1 MKKLQE
7 HIRLMSDERKCVI
20 ALILVLFMGL
30 LLVYTY
36 AGDGCRNDHEGILR
50 LHVIANSNKVG
61 DQALKLKVRDAVI
74 EYMADQKDLKTV
86 DETREYLKENKKR
99 LQKIAEGVIAAQGY
113 DYPAAVELGVR
124 YIPQKTYGDIT
135 FPAGNYEALNIT
147 IGSGQGENWWCVLF
161 PPLCLLDEG
170 TAPISGDDAD
180 SDPAKA
186 ANAGGVATSGL
197 EMSQNSARL
206 SWTAEEVDEKLHG
219 IMKNIFKNIDTA
231 ATKYGMENNFVAGA
245 NIAGFEKVAEAMI
258 AQGIC

>member
-36 AGDGCRNDHEGILR
+36 AGEDCRNDHEGILR

-99 LQKIAEGVIAAQGY
+99 LQRIAEGVIAAQGY

-170 TAPISGDDAD
+170 TAPLSGSDSNSDA
-180 SDPAKA
+180 AKA
-186 ANAGGVATSGL
+186 AADSSGDAGGSGDSEAVGSSGTAGTSSQTDALTKEQKLKLRWKTL
-197 EMSQNSARL
+197 EL
-206 SWTAEEVDEKLHG
+206 LEGK
-219 IMKNIFKNIDTA
+219 
-231 ATKYGMENNFVAGA
+231 
-245 NIAGFEKVAEAMI
+245 
-258 AQGIC
+258 

>member
-1 MKKLQE
+1 MRNLFE
-7 HIRLMSDERKCVI
+7 HMRLVSDERKCVI
-20 ALILVLFMGL
+20 ALVLVLFMGL

-50 LHVIANSNKVG
+50 LHVIANSNKAG

-99 LQKIAEGVIAAQGY
+99 LQRIAEGVIAAQGY
-113 DYPAAVELGVR
+113 DYPADVELGVR

-170 TAPISGDDAD
+170 TEPLSGVDAD

-186 ANAGGVATSGL
+186 TAESSEMSGAAGVADSGVAASSGGGSTGSSAQSDALTKEQKLKLRWKTL
-197 EMSQNSARL
+197 EL
-206 SWTAEEVDEKLHG
+206 LEGK
-219 IMKNIFKNIDTA
+219 
-231 ATKYGMENNFVAGA
+231 
-245 NIAGFEKVAEAMI
+245 
-258 AQGIC
+258 

>member
-1 MKKLQE
+1 MRNLFE
-7 HIRLMSDERKCVI
+7 HMRLVSDERKCVI
-20 ALILVLFMGL
+20 ALVLVLFMGL

-99 LQKIAEGVIAAQGY
+99 LQRIAEGVIAAQGY
-113 DYPAAVELGVR
+113 DYPADVELGVR

-170 TAPISGDDAD
+170 TEPLSGVDGD
-180 SDPAKA
+180 SDAAKA
-186 ANAGGVATSGL
+186 AAESSEMSGAAGVADSGVAAGSGGGSTGSTAQSDALTKEQKLKLRWKTL
-197 EMSQNSARL
+197 EL
-206 SWTAEEVDEKLHG
+206 LEGK
-219 IMKNIFKNIDTA
+219 
-231 ATKYGMENNFVAGA
+231 
-245 NIAGFEKVAEAMI
+245 
-258 AQGIC
+258 

>member
-99 LQKIAEGVIAAQGY
+99 LQRIAEGVIAAQGY

-161 PPLCLLDEG
+161 PPLCLLEEG
-170 TAPISGDDAD
+170 TAPISGDYAD

-186 ANAGGVATSGL
+186 AADGSSSFGGSGQSSVQGSVSAGSSVQSDALTKEQKLKLRWKTL
-197 EMSQNSARL
+197 ELLKGN
-206 SWTAEEVDEKLHG
+206 
-219 IMKNIFKNIDTA
+219 
-231 ATKYGMENNFVAGA
+231 
-245 NIAGFEKVAEAMI
+245 
-258 AQGIC
+258 

>member
-1 MKKLQE
+1 MYKVSTPRKDSLQTLENDQEEGNVKKLQE

-99 LQKIAEGVIAAQGY
+99 LQRIAEGVIAAQGY

-186 ANAGGVATSGL
+186 ANADGSSAGSYVQSDTLTKEQKLKLRWKTL
-197 EMSQNSARL
+197 EL
-206 SWTAEEVDEKLHG
+206 LEGK
-219 IMKNIFKNIDTA
+219 
-231 ATKYGMENNFVAGA
+231 
-245 NIAGFEKVAEAMI
+245 
-258 AQGIC
+258 

>member
-36 AGDGCRNDHEGILR
+36 AGEGCRDDHEGILR
-50 LHVIANSNKVG
+50 LHVIANSNKAG

-86 DETREYLKENKKR
+86 DETRDYLKKNRKR
-99 LQKIAEGVIAAQGY
+99 LQRIAEGVIAAQGY
-113 DYPAAVELGVR
+113 DYPASVELGVR

-161 PPLCLLDEG
+161 PPLCLLEEG
-170 TAPISGDDAD
+170 TASLSGSDSDSAKTAADGSGDAGASGTAGDSGVGGSGGYAGAGNGISGAAGDGQTGVQSGSSNGSSTQIDALT
-180 SDPAKA
+180 KEQKLKLRWK
-186 ANAGGVATSGL
+186 TL
-197 EMSQNSARL
+197 EL
-206 SWTAEEVDEKLHG
+206 LEGK
-219 IMKNIFKNIDTA
+219 
-231 ATKYGMENNFVAGA
+231 
-245 NIAGFEKVAEAMI
+245 
-258 AQGIC
+258 

>member
-1 MKKLQE
+1 MYKVSTPRKDSLQTLENDQEEGNVKKLQE

-99 LQKIAEGVIAAQGY
+99 LQRIAEGIIAAQGY

-147 IGSGQGENWWCVLF
+147 IGSGQGENCGVYCSRHSAFWTRGRLLF
-161 PPLCLLDEG
+161 QVMIRILIQQRLLM
-170 TAPISGDDAD
+170 
-180 SDPAKA
+180 PAA
-186 ANAGGVATSGL
+186 ALPDLTSRAT
-197 EMSQNSARL
+197 R
-206 SWTAEEVDEKLHG
+206 
-219 IMKNIFKNIDTA
+219 
-231 ATKYGMENNFVAGA
+231 
-245 NIAGFEKVAEAMI
+245 
-258 AQGIC
+258 